1 MWFVELAGQMDGRK
15 VDGNRVGRITMDGK
29 VTEYPIPSQAG
40 SPINIA
46 VGPDS
51 NIWFTKGGI
60 VGRVTSDGAITE
72 FPMSAP
78 NVGGTGLTAGSDR
91 QPPRRLANRL
101 WVAASGG
108 NRLAYLQFK

>member
-1 MWFVELAGQMDGRK
+1 
-15 VDGNRVGRITMDGK
+15 MDGK
-29 VTEYPIPSQAG
+29 VTEYPIPSQTG

-60 VGRVTSDGAITE
+60 VGRVTPAGVITE
-72 FPMSAP
+72 FPMPQGVS
-78 NVGGTGLTAGSDR
+78 GTGLSAGSDR